1 MKKPYLIMLPG
12 FGMNS
17 CVWKRISEFLCKD
30 FELIYIEWDNI
41 DLLDGFKQKVINII
55 EEKQLS
61 SFSLLGWSLG
71 SLVAEEIV
79 LDNLWNINNL
89 ILIGGTSSFI
99 QHKEDGYNL
108 GWNKRIVERMKAQL
122 YKNPNATLF
131 NFYDSLFSDK
141 EKEKGYN
148 REFLKIIEDNNKI
161 QSVASL
167 ALELDYLIQKDL
179 RNKLVDINIPLL
191 MIHGEEDKICP
202 IEATLY
208 IKNKLAHSNIE
219 VIKSG
224 GHIPF
229 FTNPHDCYNFISKF
243 IKKPIKG
250 ENL

>member
-1 MKKPYLIMLPG
+1 MNKPYLIMLPG

-17 CVWKRISEFLCKD
+17 SVWKRISEFLSKD
-30 FELIYIEWDNI
+30 FELIFIEWDNI

-55 EEKQLS
+55 EKKQLT

-79 LDNLWNINNL
+79 SDNLWNINNL

-108 GWNKRIVERMKAQL
+108 GWNKRIVERMKAQI
-122 YKNPNATLF
+122 YKNPIETLF
-131 NFYDSLFSDK
+131 NFYDSLFSDE
-141 EKEKGYN
+141 EKEKGQN
-148 REFLKIIEDNNKI
+148 NEFLRTMVGNIKN
-161 QSVASL
+161 QSVDTL

-191 MIHGEEDKICP
+191 MLHGEEDKICSL
-202 IEATLY
+202 EASLY
-208 IKNKLAHSNIE
+208 IKNILTHSSIGI
-219 VIKSG
+219 IKRA

-229 FTNPHDCYNFISKF
+229 FTNPHDCYNIISKF
-243 IKKPIKG
+243 IKKPING
-250 ENL
+250 GNL

>member
-1 MKKPYLIMLPG
+1 MNKPYLIMLPG

-17 CVWKRISEFLCKD
+17 CVWKRISGFLSKD
-30 FELIYIEWDNI
+30 FELIFIEWDDIN
-41 DLLDGFKQKVINII
+41 LLDGFKQKIINII

-99 QHKEDGYNL
+99 QHKEEGYNL
-108 GWNKRIVERMKAQL
+108 GWNKRIVERMKSQL
-122 YKNPNATLF
+122 YKNTKATLF
-131 NFYDSLFSDK
+131 NFYESLFSDG

-148 REFLKIIEDNNKI
+148 TEFLKIMEDNIKI
-161 QSVASL
+161 QSVDSL

-179 RNKLVDINIPLL
+179 RNKLVDVNIPLL

-208 IKNKLAHSNIE
+208 IKNILTHSNIE

-243 IKKPIKG
+243 IKKDR
-250 ENL
+250 